1 MEYSEFVMYGS
12 PPEDIL
18 EIFNSNLNM
27 VCTLTNFALK
37 RYEFGLPLIL
47 F

>member
-1 MEYSEFVMYGS
+1 MDYSEFVIYGS

-18 EIFNSNLNM
+18 EIFNSDLIM

-37 RYEFGLPLIL
+37 YYEFGLPLVL

>member
-1 MEYSEFVMYGS
+1 MGYSEFVIYGS
-12 PPEDIL
+12 PPEDIS
-18 EIFNSNLNM
+18 EIFNLDLNM